1 MGKRDGEEKQQLV
14 LEISEL
20 REQLNQKRQFFMDI
34 MESISEI
41 VIIIDEK
48 AKTYYYENQ
57 SAREE
62 FSKHKWLKE
71 RLLQQ
76 LASDLRWNRRIQE
89 IELSEENNSP
99 YYYRLQSQRIIWE
112 NKKPAIFY
120 MIWDITEEKRKEMN
134 WEQNSYEDPL
144 THLYNRRYAMK
155 TAQEW
160 MERRQEFSFAFI
172 DVDFLKYVNDE
183 MGKLEG
189 NRYLMRVANH
199 LKQSS
204 IPGVL
209 CKTGGNEFMVLCPNV
224 DETKLEHILEM
235 CRETLAKEAK
245 GSSIPYKMGFSYA
258 VVTVDGSLGQDFSS
272 YLETAYKKL
281 YEYRKQRKKR
291 L

>member
-62 FSKHKWLKE
+62 FSKYKWLKE

-99 YYYRLQSQRIIWE
+99 YYYRLQSQRII
-112 NKKPAIFY
+112 
-120 MIWDITEEKRKEMN
+120 
-134 WEQNSYEDPL
+134 
-144 THLYNRRYAMK
+144 
-155 TAQEW
+155 
-160 MERRQEFSFAFI
+160 
-172 DVDFLKYVNDE
+172 
-183 MGKLEG
+183 
-189 NRYLMRVANH
+189 
-199 LKQSS
+199 
-204 IPGVL
+204 
-209 CKTGGNEFMVLCPNV
+209 
-224 DETKLEHILEM
+224 
-235 CRETLAKEAK
+235 
-245 GSSIPYKMGFSYA
+245 
-258 VVTVDGSLGQDFSS
+258 
-272 YLETAYKKL
+272 
-281 YEYRKQRKKR
+281 
-291 L
+291 

>member
-1 MGKRDGEEKQQLV
+1 MSTKSIEFCRDSYKENGEYNDYLMWQDIGKT
-14 LEISEL
+14 LEILIRNEYNCSIKYEDLGIYSIGFDYSEEGIADNFL
-20 REQLNQKRQFFMDI
+20 YWLSAEEADA
-34 MESISEI
+34 
-41 VIIIDEK
+41 IDE
-48 AKTYYYENQ
+48 
-57 SAREE
+57 
-62 FSKHKWLKE
+62 
-71 RLLQQ
+71 
-76 LASDLRWNRRIQE
+76 RR
-89 IELSEENNSP
+89 
-99 YYYRLQSQRIIWE
+99 R
-112 NKKPAIFY
+112 
-120 MIWDITEEKRKEMN
+120 EKRKEMN

-172 DVDFLKYVNDE
+172 DVDFLKYVTDE

-272 YLETAYKKL
+272 YLETADKKL